1 MAKTLS
7 GVDPAAFKTTFNG
20 KIIDL
25 YVLKNSA
32 GAEVS
37 ISNYGS
43 TIISFVVPDKTGK
56 PTDIVLGQPNID
68 SYTSHT
74 TYLGSTIGRYS
85 NRIANGKFVIDDR
98 ESTLPMNNGPV
109 TLHSADTGFH
119 NQAWTVV
126 RSSPDSLLLAYAAA
140 DGEGGF
146 PGTLQTVVRWTLTD
160 DNSLVMETTATTD
173 APTVVSITNHAFFNL
188 DGGDREVT
196 ETLLQINGDWYL
208 PVGADKIPLGAVAPV
223 AGTPFDFRSP
233 TPIGA
238 RIDDPDDGQIKIGTG
253 YDVNF
258 VLKKKVA
265 GELVTAAV
273 AHSENSGITLE
284 VKSTLPGIQFY
295 SGNRL
300 FGLPGKLDGQFSNRR
315 FAFCLEPQYFP
326 DSPNQGHFPAVIL
339 RPGQGYHEVIVFKA
353 SAQ

>member
-7 GVDPAAFKTTFNG
+7 GLNPADFKTTFNG
-20 KIIDL
+20 KLIDL
-25 YVLKNSA
+25 YVLTNST
-32 GAEVS
+32 GAEVC
-37 ISNYGS
+37 ISNYGG

-56 PTDIVLGQPNID
+56 PTDIVLGQPNIGAYM
-68 SYTSHT
+68 SRT
-74 TYLGSTIGRYS
+74 TYFGSTIGRYS
-85 NRIANGKFVIDDR
+85 NRIANGKFVLDGR
-98 ESTLPMNNGPV
+98 ESTLPVNNGPV
-109 TLHSADTGFH
+109 SLHSGDTGFH

-126 RSSPDSLLLAYAAA
+126 RSSANSLLLSYVAA
-140 DGEGGF
+140 DSEGGF
-146 PGTLQTVVRWTLTD
+146 PGTLQTVIQWTLTD
-160 DNSLVMETTATTD
+160 DNSLVIETTATTD

-196 ETLLQINGDWYL
+196 ATLLQINAKWYL
-208 PVGADKIPLGAVAPV
+208 PVSPDKIPLGEVTCV
-223 AGTPFDFRSP
+223 AGTPFDFQSP

-238 RIDDPDDGQIKIGTG
+238 RIDDPDDAQIRIGTG

-258 VLKKKVA
+258 VLTKRVA

-284 VKSTLPGIQFY
+284 VRSTLPGIQFY

-300 FGLPGKLDGQFSNRR
+300 FGLPGKLERQFSNRR

-326 DSPNQGHFPAVIL
+326 DSPNLGHFPSVIL
-339 RPGQGYHEVIVFKA
+339 RPGQVYHEVIVFKA